1 MNTFSAETQNGLEH
15 TLGWLNQWACSR
27 SFGLGTRIPW
37 DELFPCRLFLITD
50 DVWDFVFCDG
60 PAPKSDIPPALL
72 CKMKQE
78 FQYWYPFDIQ
88 VSGKDLI
95 QNHLTFCIYNHTALQ
110 DLPRCDGMDDANFVT
125 ETANSAVMRLT
136 KEISWIEMDI
146 AIKETEKSYNAF
158 MFRDALKSGFYDL
171 QLARD
176 YRFSCGAAGM
186 NRDLLWQFMMSRP
199 GSSPLF
205 AHTTLLSTCGQR
217 S

>member
-1 MNTFSAETQNGLEH
+1 
-15 TLGWLNQWACSR
+15 
-27 SFGLGTRIPW
+27 
-37 DELFPCRLFLITD
+37 
-50 DVWDFVFCDG
+50 
-60 PAPKSDIPPALL
+60 
-72 CKMKQE
+72 
-78 FQYWYPFDIQ
+78 
-88 VSGKDLI
+88 
-95 QNHLTFCIYNHTALQ
+95 
-110 DLPRCDGMDDANFVT
+110 
-125 ETANSAVMRLT
+125 MRLT
-136 KEISWIEMDI
+136 KEISWMEEVTAAESELRSGPPTTYADHVFANEMDI

>member
-1 MNTFSAETQNGLEH
+1 
-15 TLGWLNQWACSR
+15 
-27 SFGLGTRIPW
+27 
-37 DELFPCRLFLITD
+37 
-50 DVWDFVFCDG
+50 
-60 PAPKSDIPPALL
+60 
-72 CKMKQE
+72 MKQE

-136 KEISWIEMDI
+136 KEISWMEEVTAAESELRSGPPTTYADHVFANEMDI